1 MNVYGGYIELKIIEV
16 LQRMILIEME
26 RIEESGITIHLDIQ
40 DNDSRMSETQD
51 KLYEYAIK
59 HDDDRYRGYDK

>member
-1 MNVYGGYIELKIIEV
+1 MDVYGGYIELKIIEV

-26 RIEESGITIHLDIQ
+26 RIEESGITSYLDIQ

-51 KLYEYAIK
+51 KLYEYAI
-59 HDDDRYRGYDK
+59 

>member
-1 MNVYGGYIELKIIEV
+1 MYVYGGYIELKIIEV

-26 RIEESGITIHLDIQ
+26 RIEESGITSYLDIQ

-51 KLYEYAIK
+51 KLYEYAI
-59 HDDDRYRGYDK
+59 

>member
-51 KLYEYAIK
+51 KLYEYAI
-59 HDDDRYRGYDK
+59 

>member
-1 MNVYGGYIELKIIEV
+1 MYVYGGYIELKIIEV

-26 RIEESGITIHLDIQ
+26 RIEESGITSYLDIQ

-51 KLYEYAIK
+51 KVYEYAI
-59 HDDDRYRGYDK
+59 